1 MDEKSLM
8 EEILGIRSKKNRGE
22 TLLFEDES
30 EKRSK
35 SDKNIENEEKE
46 KDKEKDNLKKENN
59 KKEKTKKNKKKSHKF
74 FKLNKNNEE
83 KEISKKEKQIKKE
96 KEAEE
101 LLEKAKKMLKIA
113 SDIKSKKRFFSPF
126 IYAGDTVEKI
136 MTDVILALL
145 PSILVSIFL
154 CGIKSFLLILI
165 SVIST
170 VLTEKIIT
178 AVFFKKEKE
187 KDSIKDLSAVV
198 TGIIFSLMLPAFVP
212 YYFAIFGGA
221 CAVIFGKMLYGG
233 LGKNLYNPAVVGK
246 FFVLIFFE
254 KVFLKFKL
262 LNTNFQILNLKIFR
276 NILDSPF
283 TKFLDSLILSQSNSI
298 GTFSG
303 LALILGGIYLT
314 MKKRISLFTPLSF
327 FLLMSI
333 LSFFVPEISKIPI
346 GEILLVGIFMAT
358 DMPTTPVFSIGKIYF
373 GIMMALV
380 TSIFLSQKIE
390 NEVLFYA
397 IIILNSFTPLINRV
411 LRPVAFGRNVKI
423 EIIKQFLQLIVLTFL
438 IIVATIIL
446 INLCNFRLFKYLIY
460 IYGIIMVI
468 FAFIFLKND

>member
-35 SDKNIENEEKE
+35 SDKNIENEEEEKE
-46 KDKEKDNLKKENN
+46 KEKDNLKKENN
-59 KKEKTKKNKKKSHKF
+59 KKEKTKKKSHKF

-126 IYAGDTVEKI
+126 IYASDTVEKI

-145 PSILVSIFL
+145 PAILVSIFL
-154 CGIKSFLLILI
+154 CGIKSLLLILI

-178 AVFFKKEKE
+178 AVFFKKE

-233 LGKNLYNPAVVGK
+233 LGKNLYNPAVIGK

-262 LNTNFQILNLKIFR
+262 SNTNFQILNLKIFR

-327 FLLMSI
+327 FLLMEI
-333 LSFFVPEISKIPI
+333 LLFFVPEISKIPI

-358 DMPTTPVFSIGKIYF
+358 DMPTTPVFSIGKLYF

-380 TSIFLSQKIE
+380 TSIFSSQKIE
-390 NEVLFYA
+390 NEALFYA

>member
-35 SDKNIENEEKE
+35 SDKNIENEEEEKE
-46 KDKEKDNLKKENN
+46 KEKDNLKKENN

-126 IYAGDTVEKI
+126 IYASDTVEKI
-136 MTDVILALL
+136 MIDVILALL
-145 PSILVSIFL
+145 PAILVSIFL

-165 SVIST
+165 SVVST

-178 AVFFKKEKE
+178 AVFFKKEK
-187 KDSIKDLSAVV
+187 DSIKDLSAVV
-198 TGIIFSLMLPAFVP
+198 TGIILSLTLPSFVP

-254 KVFLKFKL
+254 KIFLKFKL
-262 LNTNFQILNLKIFR
+262 SNINFQILNLKIFR

-314 MKKRISLFTPLSF
+314 IKKRISLFTPLSF

>member
-35 SDKNIENEEKE
+35 SDENIENEEEEKE
-46 KDKEKDNLKKENN
+46 KEKDNLKKENN
-59 KKEKTKKNKKKSHKF
+59 KKEKNKKNKKKSHKF

-83 KEISKKEKQIKKE
+83 KEILKKEKQIKKE

-126 IYAGDTVEKI
+126 IYASDTVEKI

-145 PSILVSIFL
+145 PAILVSIFL

-165 SVIST
+165 SVVST

-178 AVFFKKEKE
+178 AVFFKKEKN
-187 KDSIKDLSAVV
+187 SIKDLSAVV
-198 TGIIFSLMLPAFVP
+198 TGIILSLTLPSFVP

-221 CAVIFGKMLYGG
+221 CAVIFGKILYGG

-254 KVFLKFKL
+254 KIFLKFKL
-262 LNTNFQILNLKIFR
+262 SNTNFQILNLKIFR

-303 LALILGGIYLT
+303 LALILGGIYLAI
-314 MKKRISLFTPLSF
+314 KKRISLFTPLSF

>member
-35 SDKNIENEEKE
+35 SDKNIENEEEEKE
-46 KDKEKDNLKKENN
+46 KEKDNLKKENN
-59 KKEKTKKNKKKSHKF
+59 KKEKTKKKSHKF

-126 IYAGDTVEKI
+126 IYASDTVEKI

-145 PSILVSIFL
+145 PAILVSIFL

-178 AVFFKKEKE
+178 AVFFKKE

-233 LGKNLYNPAVVGK
+233 LGKNLYNPAVIGK

-262 LNTNFQILNLKIFR
+262 SNTNFQILNLKIFR

-327 FLLMSI
+327 FLLMEI
-333 LSFFVPEISKIPI
+333 LLFFVPEISKIPI

-358 DMPTTPVFSIGKIYF
+358 DMPTTPVFSIGKLYF

-380 TSIFLSQKIE
+380 TSIFSSQKIE
-390 NEVLFYA
+390 NEALFYA

>member
-1 MDEKSLM
+1 M
-8 EEILGIRSKKNRGE
+8 
-22 TLLFEDES
+22 
-30 EKRSK
+30 
-35 SDKNIENEEKE
+35 
-46 KDKEKDNLKKENN
+46 
-59 KKEKTKKNKKKSHKF
+59 
-74 FKLNKNNEE
+74 
-83 KEISKKEKQIKKE
+83 
-96 KEAEE
+96 
-101 LLEKAKKMLKIA
+101 EKAKKMLKIA

-126 IYAGDTVEKI
+126 IYASDTVEKI
-136 MTDVILALL
+136 MIDVILALL
-145 PSILVSIFL
+145 PAILVSIFL
-154 CGIKSFLLILI
+154 CGIKSLLLILI

-178 AVFFKKEKE
+178 AVFFKKE

-221 CAVIFGKMLYGG
+221 CAVIFGKILYGG

-262 LNTNFQILNLKIFR
+262 SNINFQILNLKIFR

>member
-30 EKRSK
+30 EKRAK
-35 SDKNIENEEKE
+35 SDENIENEEEEKE
-46 KDKEKDNLKKENN
+46 KEKDNLKKENN

-83 KEISKKEKQIKKE
+83 KDISKKEKQIKKE

-126 IYAGDTVEKI
+126 IYASDTVEKI

-154 CGIKSFLLILI
+154 CGIKSLLLILI

-178 AVFFKKEKE
+178 AVFLKKEKNP
-187 KDSIKDLSAVV
+187 IKDFSAVV
-198 TGIIFSLMLPAFVP
+198 TGIIFSLMLPSFVP

-221 CAVIFGKMLYGG
+221 CAVIFGKILYGG

-262 LNTNFQILNLKIFR
+262 SNTNFQILNLKIFR

-303 LALILGGIYLT
+303 LALILGGIYLAI
-314 MKKRISLFTPLSF
+314 KKRISLFTPLSF

>member
-35 SDKNIENEEKE
+35 SDENIENEEEEKE
-46 KDKEKDNLKKENN
+46 KEKDNLKKENN

-96 KEAEE
+96 KEAKE

-126 IYAGDTVEKI
+126 IYASDTVEKI

-145 PSILVSIFL
+145 PAILVSIFL
-154 CGIKSFLLILI
+154 CGIKSLLLILI

-178 AVFFKKEKE
+178 AVFFKKEK
-187 KDSIKDLSAVV
+187 DSIKDLSAVV
-198 TGIIFSLMLPAFVP
+198 TGIIFSLTLPSFVP

-221 CAVIFGKMLYGG
+221 CAVIFGKILYGG

-254 KVFLKFKL
+254 KIFLKFKL

-303 LALILGGIYLT
+303 LALILGGIYLAI
-314 MKKRISLFTPLSF
+314 KKRISLFTPLSF

-390 NEVLFYA
+390 NEVLFYG

-468 FAFIFLKND
+468 IAFIFLKND

>member
-35 SDKNIENEEKE
+35 SDKNIENEEEEKE
-46 KDKEKDNLKKENN
+46 KEKDNLKKENN

-126 IYAGDTVEKI
+126 IYASDTVEKI

-178 AVFFKKEKE
+178 AVFFKKEK
-187 KDSIKDLSAVV
+187 DSIKDLSAVV
-198 TGIIFSLMLPAFVP
+198 TGIILSLTLPSFVP

-221 CAVIFGKMLYGG
+221 CAVIFGKILYGG
-233 LGKNLYNPAVVGK
+233 LGKNLYNPAIIGK

-262 LNTNFQILNLKIFR
+262 SNTNFQILNLKIFR

-373 GIMMALV
+373 GIMIALV

-390 NEVLFYA
+390 NEVLFYG

>member
-35 SDKNIENEEKE
+35 SDENIENEEEEKE
-46 KDKEKDNLKKENN
+46 KEKDNLKKENN
-59 KKEKTKKNKKKSHKF
+59 KKEKTKKKSHKF

-126 IYAGDTVEKI
+126 IYASDTVEKI

-154 CGIKSFLLILI
+154 CGIKSLLLILI
-165 SVIST
+165 SVVST

-178 AVFFKKEKE
+178 AVFFKKEK
-187 KDSIKDLSAVV
+187 DSIKDLSAVV
-198 TGIIFSLMLPAFVP
+198 TGIILSLTLPSFVP

-221 CAVIFGKMLYGG
+221 CAVIFGKILYGG

-262 LNTNFQILNLKIFR
+262 SNTNFQILNLKIFR

-314 MKKRISLFTPLSF
+314 IKKRISLFTPLSF
-327 FLLMSI
+327 FLLMEI
-333 LSFFVPEISKIPI
+333 LLFFVPEISKIPI

-468 FAFIFLKND
+468 IAFIFLKND

>member
-46 KDKEKDNLKKENN
+46 KEKDNLKKENN
-59 KKEKTKKNKKKSHKF
+59 KKEKTKKKSHKF

-126 IYAGDTVEKI
+126 IYASDTVEKI

-178 AVFFKKEKE
+178 AVFLKKEKN
-187 KDSIKDLSAVV
+187 SIKDFSAVV
-198 TGIIFSLMLPAFVP
+198 TGIIFSLTLPVFVP

-262 LNTNFQILNLKIFR
+262 SNTNFQILNLKIFR

-314 MKKRISLFTPLSF
+314 IKKRISLFTPLSF

>member
-22 TLLFEDES
+22 TFLFEDES

-35 SDKNIENEEKE
+35 SDKNIENEEEEKE
-46 KDKEKDNLKKENN
+46 KEKDNLKKENN
-59 KKEKTKKNKKKSHKF
+59 KKEKTK
-74 FKLNKNNEE
+74 
-83 KEISKKEKQIKKE
+83 KKE

-126 IYAGDTVEKI
+126 IYASDTVEKI

-178 AVFFKKEKE
+178 AVFFKKE

-262 LNTNFQILNLKIFR
+262 SNTNFQILNLKIFR

-303 LALILGGIYLT
+303 LALILGGIYLAI
-314 MKKRISLFTPLSF
+314 KKRISLFTPLSF

>member
-35 SDKNIENEEKE
+35 SDENIENEEEEKE
-46 KDKEKDNLKKENN
+46 KEKDNLKKENN

-96 KEAEE
+96 KEAKE

-126 IYAGDTVEKI
+126 IYASDTVEKI

-178 AVFFKKEKE
+178 AVFFKKEK
-187 KDSIKDLSAVV
+187 DSIKDLSAVV
-198 TGIIFSLMLPAFVP
+198 TGIILSLTLPSFVP

-221 CAVIFGKMLYGG
+221 CAVIFGKILYGG

-262 LNTNFQILNLKIFR
+262 SNINFQILNLKIFR

-303 LALILGGIYLT
+303 LALILGGIYLAI
-314 MKKRISLFTPLSF
+314 KKRISLFTPLSF

>member
-35 SDKNIENEEKE
+35 SDKNIENEEEEKE
-46 KDKEKDNLKKENN
+46 KEKDNLKKENN

-126 IYAGDTVEKI
+126 IYASDTVEKI
-136 MTDVILALL
+136 MIDVILALL
-145 PSILVSIFL
+145 PAILVSIFL
-154 CGIKSFLLILI
+154 CGIKSLLLILI

-178 AVFFKKEKE
+178 AVFLKKEKN
-187 KDSIKDLSAVV
+187 SIKDFSAVV
-198 TGIIFSLMLPAFVP
+198 TGIIFSLTLPVFVP

-262 LNTNFQILNLKIFR
+262 SNTNFQILNLKIFR

-314 MKKRISLFTPLSF
+314 IKKRISLFTPLSF
-327 FLLMSI
+327 FLLMEI
-333 LSFFVPEISKIPI
+333 LLFFVPEISKIPI

>member
-35 SDKNIENEEKE
+35 SDENIENEE
-46 KDKEKDNLKKENN
+46 KEKDNLKKENN
-59 KKEKTKKNKKKSHKF
+59 KKEKTKKKSHKF

-126 IYAGDTVEKI
+126 IYASDTVEKI

-178 AVFFKKEKE
+178 AVFFKKEK
-187 KDSIKDLSAVV
+187 DSIKDLSAVV
-198 TGIIFSLMLPAFVP
+198 TGIILSLTLPSFVP

-221 CAVIFGKMLYGG
+221 CAVIFGKILYGG

-262 LNTNFQILNLKIFR
+262 SNINFQILNLKIFR

-303 LALILGGIYLT
+303 LALILGGIYLAI
-314 MKKRISLFTPLSF
+314 KKRISLFTPLSF

>member
-35 SDKNIENEEKE
+35 SDENIENEEEEKEKE
-46 KDKEKDNLKKENN
+46 KDNN

-83 KEISKKEKQIKKE
+83 KDISKKEKQIKKE
-96 KEAEE
+96 KEAKE

-126 IYAGDTVEKI
+126 IYASDTVEKI

-145 PSILVSIFL
+145 PAILVSIFL
-154 CGIKSFLLILI
+154 CGIKSLLLILI

-178 AVFFKKEKE
+178 AVFFKKE

-221 CAVIFGKMLYGG
+221 CAVIFGKILYGG
-233 LGKNLYNPAVVGK
+233 LGKNLYNPAVIGK

-262 LNTNFQILNLKIFR
+262 SNTNFQILNLKIFR

>member
-35 SDKNIENEEKE
+35 SDKNIENEEE
-46 KDKEKDNLKKENN
+46 EKEKDNLKKENN

-113 SDIKSKKRFFSPF
+113 YNIKSKKRFFSPF
-126 IYAGDTVEKI
+126 VYASDTVEKI
-136 MTDVILALL
+136 MLDVILALFPTVL
-145 PSILVSIFL
+145 ASIFL
-154 CGIKSFLLILI
+154 YGLKSFLLILI
-165 SVIST
+165 SVAST
-170 VLTEKIIT
+170 VLTEKVVT
-178 AVFFKKEKE
+178 SVFLKKEKN
-187 KDSIKDLSAVV
+187 SIKDFSAVV
-198 TGIIFSLMLPAFVP
+198 TGIIFSLTLPVFVP

-221 CAVIFGKMLYGG
+221 CAVIFGKILYGG

-262 LNTNFQILNLKIFR
+262 SNTNFQILNLKIFR

-303 LALILGGIYLT
+303 LALILGGIYLA

-468 FAFIFLKND
+468 SAFIFLKND

>member
-35 SDKNIENEEKE
+35 SDENTENEEK
-46 KDKEKDNLKKENN
+46 KEKDNLKKENN

-96 KEAEE
+96 KEAKE

-126 IYAGDTVEKI
+126 IYASDTVEKI

-145 PSILVSIFL
+145 PAILVSIFL
-154 CGIKSFLLILI
+154 CGIKSLLLILI
-165 SVIST
+165 SVVST

-178 AVFFKKEKE
+178 AVFFKKE

-198 TGIIFSLMLPAFVP
+198 TGIIFSLMLPVFVP

-233 LGKNLYNPAVVGK
+233 LGKNLYNPAVIGK

-262 LNTNFQILNLKIFR
+262 SNINFQILNLKIFR

-303 LALILGGIYLT
+303 LALILGGIYLAI
-314 MKKRISLFTPLSF
+314 KKRISLFTPLSF

-373 GIMMALV
+373 GIIMALV

>member
-1 MDEKSLM
+1 M
-8 EEILGIRSKKNRGE
+8 
-22 TLLFEDES
+22 FEDES

-35 SDKNIENEEKE
+35 SDKNIENEEEEKE
-46 KDKEKDNLKKENN
+46 KEKDNLKKENN

-126 IYAGDTVEKI
+126 IYASDTVEKI

-178 AVFFKKEKE
+178 AVFFKKEK
-187 KDSIKDLSAVV
+187 DSIKDLSAVV
-198 TGIIFSLMLPAFVP
+198 TGIILSLTLPSFVP

-221 CAVIFGKMLYGG
+221 CAVIFGKILYGG
-233 LGKNLYNPAVVGK
+233 LGKNLYNPAIIGK

-262 LNTNFQILNLKIFR
+262 SNTNFQILNLKIFR

-373 GIMMALV
+373 GIMIALV

-390 NEVLFYA
+390 NEVLFYG

>member
-35 SDKNIENEEKE
+35 SDKNIENEEE
-46 KDKEKDNLKKENN
+46 EKEKDNLKKENN

-126 IYAGDTVEKI
+126 IYASDTVEKI
-136 MTDVILALL
+136 MIDVILALL
-145 PSILVSIFL
+145 PAILVSIFL
-154 CGIKSFLLILI
+154 CGIKSLLLILI
-165 SVIST
+165 SVVLT

-178 AVFFKKEKE
+178 AVFFKKE

-254 KVFLKFKL
+254 KIFLKFKL
-262 LNTNFQILNLKIFR
+262 SNINFQILNLKIFR

-283 TKFLDSLILSQSNSI
+283 TKFLDTLILSQSNSI

-303 LALILGGIYLT
+303 LALILGGIYLA

-358 DMPTTPVFSIGKIYF
+358 DMPTTPVFSIGKLYF